1 MTNKALY
8 LPTFRITARDADGA
22 LISTTEQ
29 TLMVVYPDQDQVQ
42 AEHLSEEGL
51 VELMEQNRKDVNPLL
66 PAYAQLAG
74 IKIMKQEFEKT
85 PKKSIKRFL
94 YANEEI

>member
-1 MTNKALY
+1 MHRNEVFKRHGSSA
-8 LPTFRITARDADGA
+8 P
-22 LISTTEQ
+22 
-29 TLMVVYPDQDQVQ
+29 
-42 AEHLSEEGL
+42 EHLTEEGL

-74 IKIMKQEFEKT
+74 IKIMNQEFEKT